1 MRNQFLLL
9 LFLSLSSFVNAKGYL
24 VHLTIDKL
32 MLHRDSIQFKTPK
45 SLYLQIT
52 DHTDTLEVGKLGGK
66 SIAIVIDVRKRMSA
80 GKVVSEIGYAFFQKE
95 NSKWIRINHFG
106 YTNRTAFLNETPE
119 IKKRS
124 PKNQAH
130 ENYSCSMGLP
140 VWFSA
145 AFRMDV
151 YLI

>member
-1 MRNQFLLL
+1 MRSHFLLL
-9 LFLSLSSFVNAKGYL
+9 LFLCLSSFVQAKGYL

-32 MLHRDSIQFKTPK
+32 MLHNDSIRFKTPK
-45 SLYLQIT
+45 SFFLEIT
-52 DHTDTLEVGKLGGK
+52 DRTDTLEIGKPNGK
-66 SIAIVIDVRKRMSA
+66 PVAIVVDIRKRMSA
-80 GKVVSEIGYAFFQKE
+80 GKVVNEIGYAFFQKE
-95 NSKWIRINHFG
+95 NSKWVRINHFG

-130 ENYSCSMGLP
+130 ENYACSMGLP